1 MLANTPDPA
10 DGLRKALSENL
21 KSGKWLPGTKLPTER
36 QLSEQYGIGRAVVRR
51 VLGQLRNQGMITQ
64 TVGSGTFVSE
74 QAAAVPVEQAAPVS
88 SRVSPAH
95 LMEARFLL
103 EPAIVELVVRNAT
116 AVDMQAME
124 DCCVRAENAAGFEE
138 FEHWDGML
146 HKVIAQATHN
156 SFFHAV
162 FELMTQVRDQAEWG
176 LLKKQS
182 LTDERR
188 LCYQLEHRVL
198 VDALKNRDSQTA
210 KKAAVEHLI
219 NVRRNL
225 LGY

>member
-1 MLANTPDPA
+1 MLSNNIDPA
-10 DGLRKALSENL
+10 DALRHALTENL
-21 KSGKWLPGTKLPTER
+21 KNGKWVPGTKLPTER
-36 QLSEQYGIGRAVVRR
+36 QLSEEYSIGRAVVRR

-74 QAAAVPVEQAAPVS
+74 RAVPVLVEKAPPVS
-88 SRVSPAH
+88 SSVSPAH

-124 DCCVRAENAAGFEE
+124 DCCVRAENATSFEE

-182 LTDERR
+182 LTAERR
-188 LCYQLEHRVL
+188 KCYEHEHRVL
-198 VDALKNRDSQTA
+198 VDALKNRDSETA
-210 KKAAVEHLI
+210 KKAAVEHLT